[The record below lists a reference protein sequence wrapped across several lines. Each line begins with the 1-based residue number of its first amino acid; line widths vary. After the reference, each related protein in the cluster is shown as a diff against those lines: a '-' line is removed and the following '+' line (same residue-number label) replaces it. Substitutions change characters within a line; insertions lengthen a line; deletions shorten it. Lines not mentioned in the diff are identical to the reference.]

1 MTAVCHEFFETRAW
15 SEEAVLAEAE
25 YSGFLSESKQEDHE
39 SQKTEPATD
48 GVESAPEA

>member
-1 MTAVCHEFFETRAW
+1 MSYHKAT
-15 SEEAVLAEAE
+15 VLAEAE

-48 GVESAPEA
+48 GVESAPVA